1 MGKLLINKRLIKSDK
16 EVKSKKISI
25 DNDNGLYKPLSDF
38 KWKDASQTELHQ
50 NSIKAYTKN
59 YAF

>member
-16 EVKSKKISI
+16 EVKSEKISL
-25 DNDNGLYKPLSDF
+25 DNGNSLYKPLSDF
-38 KWKDASQTELHQ
+38 KWKDASQAELHQ
-50 NSIKAYTKN
+50 NSIKSYTKK